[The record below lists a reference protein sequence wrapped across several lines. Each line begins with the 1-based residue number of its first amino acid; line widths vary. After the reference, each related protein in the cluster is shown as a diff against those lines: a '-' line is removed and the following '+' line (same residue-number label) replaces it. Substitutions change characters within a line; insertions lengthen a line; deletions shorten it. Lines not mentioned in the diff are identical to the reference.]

1 LLRRFVREYYDKPL
15 TTAVISMQDVNAS
28 REGEAP
34 LSRSQTQDTRIGA
47 SFALPAQFKID
58 ER

>member
-1 LLRRFVREYYDKPL
+1 
-15 TTAVISMQDVNAS
+15 MQVGRAKL
-28 REGEAP
+28 P

-47 SFALPAQFKID
+47 SFALPAQFKIG